1 MIKVSIP
8 EITDEELLKRYEN
21 IKPVKT
27 VDRKLYYF
35 PKFSLEELKVCPYLS
50 QNVFTPVPENTLKP
64 WYKHNFTCF
73 HKWDHG
79 LFFRPKVAEVLS
91 QIPEESLENAK
102 AFEIVE
108 VPQSVYDFCEE
119 EVVSWAFEHGYH
131 ISFVRLYN

>member
-1 MIKVSIP
+1 MNVSIP
-8 EITDEELLKRYEN
+8 EITDEELLKRYER

-27 VDRKLYYF
+27 IDGRLYYY
-35 PKFSLEELKVCPYLS
+35 PKFSLEELKNCPYLS
-50 QNVFTPVPENTLKP
+50 QNVSEEVPENTLKICFR
-64 WYKHNFTCF
+64 HNFTCF

-91 QIPEESLENAK
+91 QIPKESLPFAK
-102 AFEIVE
+102 AFEIVA

-131 ISFVRLYN
+131 ISFVRLYK